1 MSKPR
6 TLKGFDQRMAAVKAD
21 IEKTKET
28 LNGLKEGQ
36 KGFDE
41 AVEALANLEVELGV
55 LELDRAKLADSGT
68 SSEDKEDFLSE
79 DGPLTEDGP
88 INTAPKEKAKPNAL
102 LGKAVMVRC
111 ASEKNFMVNP
121 FNPNVKIVGH
131 TITETVADGWILAQV
146 AAGILVIRG

>member
-55 LELDRAKLADSGT
+55 LELDRAKLADSGA

-79 DGPLTEDGP
+79 DSPLTEDGP

>member
-6 TLKGFDQRMAAVKAD
+6 TLKGFDQRTAAVKAD

-41 AVEALANLEVELGV
+41 AVEVLANLEVELGV
-55 LELDRAKLADSGT
+55 LELDRAKLVDSGT
-68 SSEDKEDFLSE
+68 SPEDKEDFLSE
-79 DGPLTEDGP
+79 DGLLAEDGP
-88 INTAPKEKAKPNAL
+88 TSDAPKGRAKPNAL

-111 ASEKNFMVNP
+111 TSEKNFMVNP

>member
-41 AVEALANLEVELGV
+41 AVEVLANLEVELGV

-79 DGPLTEDGP
+79 DSRLTEDGP
-88 INTAPKEKAKPNAL
+88 TNTAPKEKDKPNSL